1 MSETTYFNCMTDVTY
16 AKIMLP
22 FYIANSRM
30 FSQQLT
36 KFVYDI
42 TISYPISN
50 ICHFFILFTITNN
63 FYSETYFRTSKIFA
77 NKNFKNFTKRP

>member
-1 MSETTYFNCMTDVTY
+1 MSETTHFNCMTDVTY

-36 KFVYDI
+36 KCVYD
-42 TISYPISN
+42 TTVSYPIWN
-50 ICHFFILFTITNN
+50 ICHSFIFIP
-63 FYSETYFRTSKIFA
+63 IVV
-77 NKNFKNFTKRP
+77 